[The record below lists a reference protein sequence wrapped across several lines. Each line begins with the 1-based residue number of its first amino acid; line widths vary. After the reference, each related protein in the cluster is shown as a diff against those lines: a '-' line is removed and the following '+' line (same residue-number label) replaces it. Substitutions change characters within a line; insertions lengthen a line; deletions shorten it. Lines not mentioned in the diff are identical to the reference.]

1 MYQTRHIGQ
10 KGGKKS
16 PFELKGKRKKS
27 LLSRQKKGISE
38 EAINIFPAVSW
49 WAVGEGGW
57 KGTRWGSTLL
67 KAPMNITSIYRTNQ
81 STYRTRLTSPVGPFL
96 HLWMNGE
103 GFQLAGCLPPQECVL
118 SAELFW
124 NPEHLKELWQQV
136 SLSP

>member
-1 MYQTRHIGQ
+1 MRVRKEKKNNVMYQTRHIGQ

-57 KGTRWGSTLL
+57 KGT
-67 KAPMNITSIYRTNQ
+67 
-81 STYRTRLTSPVGPFL
+81 
-96 HLWMNGE
+96 GE
-103 GFQLAGCLPPQECVL
+103 EAHCSRPL
-118 SAELFW
+118 
-124 NPEHLKELWQQV
+124 
-136 SLSP
+136 